1 MLLMSKIITV
11 VLSHFENDKKYDS
24 VHFDCRCATFV
35 INARM
40 QFAYRFAMFLI
51 KGLNWNTSFL
61 STYTGVLKVKAHY

>member
-1 MLLMSKIITV
+1 MLLISKIITV

-24 VHFDCRCATFV
+24 VHFGCRCATFV

-51 KGLNWNTSFL
+51 KGLN
-61 STYTGVLKVKAHY
+61 